1 MRFAY
6 FATIGHLLDWHEPIG
21 LQKGWKGK
29 SYHNGEFLRD
39 VSFLL
44 SGNRGYDINR
54 NVFLCIQI
62 YSSPLSPEIKKA
74 INNRWHIIQ
83 SDCDLSGLFTDPPL
97 FVYSRPP
104 NLRDKLV
111 SADTH
116 IPTPGTL
123 FDAHGNFLCKDCVAC
138 SRYLKCKSF
147 THPQTGKIDQIKQLI
162 TCKTTHVI

>member
-1 MRFAY
+1 MESFSVMSRSCSQRTEV
-6 FATIGHLLDWHEPIG
+6 TILTGTFSYVF
-21 LQKGWKGK
+21 K
-29 SYHNGEFLRD
+29 ST
-39 VSFLL
+39 
-44 SGNRGYDINR
+44 
-54 NVFLCIQI
+54 
-62 YSSPLSPEIKKA
+62 SSPLFPEIKKA

-123 FDAHGNFLCKDCVAC
+123 FDAHGYFLCKDCVAC
-138 SRYLKCKSF
+138 SHYLKCKSF